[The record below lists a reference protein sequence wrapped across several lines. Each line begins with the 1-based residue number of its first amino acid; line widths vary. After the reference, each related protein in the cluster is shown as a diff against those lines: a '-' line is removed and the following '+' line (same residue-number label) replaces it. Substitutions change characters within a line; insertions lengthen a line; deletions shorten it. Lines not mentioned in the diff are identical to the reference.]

1 MYIYIYNP
9 NRLFD
14 LERKQAMN
22 KLINIFKILSDETRL
37 RIIILLAQE
46 ELCVCQISGVLD
58 VSQPKV
64 SKSLSRLRDL
74 NLVIDERKEKFVF
87 YTLKTENFVLTSTIK
102 NIIDNLNEYPKL
114 SLDKSRLTDKEQYL
128 NQCRIDNN

>member
-1 MYIYIYNP
+1 
-9 NRLFD
+9 
-14 LERKQAMN
+14 MN
-22 KLINIFKILSDETRL
+22 TLINIFRILSDETRL

-46 ELCVCQISGVLD
+46 ELCVCQISGVLN

-74 NLVIDERKEKFVF
+74 NFVIDERKEKFVF
-87 YTLKTENFVLTSTIK
+87 YKLKTENFVLTSTIR

-114 SLDKSRLTDKEQYL
+114 ILDKSRLTDKEQYL
-128 NQCRIDNN
+128 NQCCIDKQYNSIKLKEMILR

>member
-1 MYIYIYNP
+1 
-9 NRLFD
+9 
-14 LERKQAMN
+14 MN

-46 ELCVCQISGVLD
+46 ELCVCQISGVLE

-87 YTLKTENFVLTSTIK
+87 YKLKTENLALTSTIK
-102 NIIDNLNEYPKL
+102 NITDNLNEFPKL
-114 SLDKSRLTDKEQYL
+114 IVDKSRLADKEQYL
-128 NQCRIDNN
+128 NQCCIDNNN

>member
-1 MYIYIYNP
+1 
-9 NRLFD
+9 
-14 LERKQAMN
+14 MN

-46 ELCVCQISGVLD
+46 ELCVCQISGVLN

-74 NLVIDERKEKFVF
+74 NLVIDERKEKICI
-87 YTLKTENFVLTSTIK
+87 L
-102 NIIDNLNEYPKL
+102 
-114 SLDKSRLTDKEQYL
+114 
-128 NQCRIDNN
+128 